1 MISIVSTCES
11 WAANKLEKSC
21 GQPWGEADSGKS
33 RTPLPELPSHLVG
46 SDPATWHHFNN
57 MGSDGKW
64 WEVMGS
70 DGKWW
75 EVMGS
80 DGKWWEVMGSD
91 GKWWEVLILSGWRV
105 NTWNSEGSNWGFPA
119 ISSSL
124 SSNRTKNKGPDR
136 GFVWFCGQAMHLPA
150 RSAHYALGSPT
161 GDLDPSSGNAIFCC
175 GTNVFWWYVKI
186 HVPPDLTKV
195 GGFIFGNGNSRILK
209 FRYCAI

>member
-57 MGSDGKW
+57 
-64 WEVMGS
+64 
-70 DGKWW
+70 
-75 EVMGS
+75 
-80 DGKWWEVMGSD
+80 MGSD